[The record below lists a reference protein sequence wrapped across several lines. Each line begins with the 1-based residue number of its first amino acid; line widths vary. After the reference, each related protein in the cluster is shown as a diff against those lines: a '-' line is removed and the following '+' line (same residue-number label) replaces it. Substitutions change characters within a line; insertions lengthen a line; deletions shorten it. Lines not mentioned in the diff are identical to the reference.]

1 MRQVKINFNSKP
13 FTPKPIKVHVAW
25 AQDVEAVLSTTLNP
39 SFFSQ
44 AYSSENLPSEVEP
57 IADREFEK
65 INKRYFYD

>member
-1 MRQVKINFNSKP
+1 MRQTKISFNSKP

-39 SFFSQ
+39 SVFSQ

-57 IADREFEK
+57 IEDREFEK

>member
-1 MRQVKINFNSKP
+1 MSILNFNSKP

-25 AQDVEAVLSTTLNP
+25 SQDVEAVLSTTLNP

-44 AYSSENLPSEVEP
+44 TASSENLSSEVEP
-57 IADREFEK
+57 IADREFEE

>member
-1 MRQVKINFNSKP
+1 MRQAKISFNSKP

-44 AYSSENLPSEVEP
+44 VYSSENLPSEVEP
-57 IADREFEK
+57 IADREFDE